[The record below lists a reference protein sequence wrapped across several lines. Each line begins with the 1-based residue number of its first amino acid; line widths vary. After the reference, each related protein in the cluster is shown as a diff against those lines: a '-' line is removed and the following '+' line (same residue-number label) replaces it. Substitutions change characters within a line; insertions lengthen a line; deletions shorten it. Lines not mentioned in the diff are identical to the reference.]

1 MSNKQSFIFLNEVK
15 PNKDTW
21 RVHVKCL
28 HSWKINNTFGEF
40 FECILPDQNGEKLHA
55 TAKRSQMYRAQ
66 RNLPI
71 GEWRFIE
78 NFSVTGAGG
87 QYRTTTSQYKITI
100 IGDTVYAKSDY
111 YDDNHFLTLASYENF
126 CNGKL
131 KTYFL
136 NIVFEL
142 GRVQTVQV
150 HDKDKKRL
158 QFRMSDTK
166 GLDVTCCLW
175 RKYAEQFEAHIESGN
190 DQTLICLIRF
200 AKISFFRGSIQI
212 TNAFDACV
220 VTLNP
225 TMQEAID
232 FKQNMQQDDL
242 PLAIYDKKMIRS
254 CKIICSIESVDTDW
268 GWFYFGCNNCNR
280 RVTRIGRHL
289 AGTEK
294 PLFRCEVCHAN
305 VRNVSPKYKLHLFV
319 KNDSESCKIML
330 LVIVANTIV
339 GVHAEEFWNG
349 SYDEASQYCNFSIFK
364 LVIAS

>member
-1 MSNKQSFIFLNEVK
+1 MSNKQSFVFLNKVK

-28 HSWKINNTFGEF
+28 HSWKINNTFGES
-40 FECILPDQNGEKLHA
+40 FECILAYQNGEKLHA

-111 YDDNHFLTLASYENF
+111 HNDNHFLTLASYEDF
-126 CNGKL
+126 GNGKL

-136 NIVFEL
+136 IDIIGEVFEL

-158 QFRMSDTK
+158 QFRMRDTK

-175 RKYAEQFEAHIESGN
+175 GKYAEQFEDHIESGN

-200 AKISFFRGSIQI
+200 AKISFFR
-212 TNAFDACV
+212 
-220 VTLNP
+220 
-225 TMQEAID
+225 
-232 FKQNMQQDDL
+232 
-242 PLAIYDKKMIRS
+242 
-254 CKIICSIESVDTDW
+254 
-268 GWFYFGCNNCNR
+268 
-280 RVTRIGRHL
+280 
-289 AGTEK
+289 
-294 PLFRCEVCHAN
+294 
-305 VRNVSPKYKLHLFV
+305 
-319 KNDSESCKIML
+319 
-330 LVIVANTIV
+330 
-339 GVHAEEFWNG
+339 
-349 SYDEASQYCNFSIFK
+349 
-364 LVIAS
+364 